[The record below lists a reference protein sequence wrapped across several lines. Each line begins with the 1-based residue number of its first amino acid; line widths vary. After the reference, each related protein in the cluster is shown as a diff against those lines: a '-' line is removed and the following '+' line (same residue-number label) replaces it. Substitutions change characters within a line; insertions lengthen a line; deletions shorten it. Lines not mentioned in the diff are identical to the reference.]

1 MLVVRAR
8 PRPRRRA
15 GRATARA
22 HAAGCRMSLLS
33 SGQVCAEHWCSRCKR
48 YEMLTLATG
57 WVPASRLPAL
67 FMLTPRMLLARMG
80 RLAVVCCTNE
90 STTTNAATRAASL
103 PHRPHGSRATEES
116 DALRKRRE
124 SANRFVRKGE
134 VSRARHLLTG
144 SAMAPGDARAL
155 SQRPDRPR
163 VPIPPESARTP
174 RIVFSHLFTTARK
187 VLGPVPVLAAAYGS
201 SGAGWEAAVGGCLQP
216 ACVSQE
222 LVQSGWVTSSTELC
236 DTRKLEQRSGE
247 GSLRGNGEDAT
258 PTVHPSGLSSA
269 AHGDRCAG
277 SAGLREKSED
287 LRPRLP
293 HSSALQFQCRKRQGG
308 SGEHGATPDRCAGAC
323 AAPRGPTQRPVAHR
337 QRAAAGRR
345 A

>member
-1 MLVVRAR
+1 
-8 PRPRRRA
+8 
-15 GRATARA
+15 
-22 HAAGCRMSLLS
+22 MSLLS